1 MISGA
6 ESSAESR
13 WKNRNKWIYQ
23 NKKCGE
29 QRCQRKT
36 IDIRHT
42 GNFAAASET
51 ELPALYLE
59 YEEDSRAGVQNLIQ
73 KYQKQEEAL
82 KKSASARNR

>member
-13 WKNRNKWIYQ
+13 WKTGINGFIKIKNAENNDVR
-23 NKKCGE
+23 E
-29 QRCQRKT
+29 KT